1 MYKLYMFKGDWE
13 ANLDIITESG
23 GSNGKIRDLQEETGS
38 GAMLGS
44 N

>member
-1 MYKLYMFKGDWE
+1 MYKLYMFKGGGE
-13 ANLDIITESG
+13 ANPDIISESG
-23 GSNGKIRDLQEETGS
+23 GSNGKIRDHQEETDS